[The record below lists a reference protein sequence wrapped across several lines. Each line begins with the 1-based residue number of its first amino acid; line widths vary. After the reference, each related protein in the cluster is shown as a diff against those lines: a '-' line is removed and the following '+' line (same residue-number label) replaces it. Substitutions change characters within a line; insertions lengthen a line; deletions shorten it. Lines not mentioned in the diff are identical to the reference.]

1 MAGARSLVYVPK
13 GTLHAH
19 RAIGVGMGRMLVS
32 QTPGGEA
39 GPLAFVGRQGV
50 GELAEIAAEYGTEI
64 TPPIMW

>member
-39 GPLAFVGRQGV
+39 GPLAFVGRQGR
-50 GELAEIAAEYGTEI
+50 ESSRKSRPSMA
-64 TPPIMW
+64 PK